1 MGRPVRAFGGGG
13 PYLGRAL
20 EPLFMAGALDDL
32 VTLTE
37 ADTRSLDPVLLPQLR
52 DLRLEVRVV
61 CGESRIVL
69 LAQDTQKL
77 CPPLGQRLDLGSD
90 VVQ

>member
-1 MGRPVRAFGGGG
+1 
-13 PYLGRAL
+13 
-20 EPLFMAGALDDL
+20 
-32 VTLTE
+32 
-37 ADTRSLDPVLLPQLR
+37 
-52 DLRLEVRVV
+52 VV